1 MVAMDSDDIIGFKD
15 SGCITVAKKI
25 NMTSPWCSDTNDI
38 IVVIDGTTVT
48 MGSVDI
54 VVMVTDDIIVG

>member
-15 SGCITVAKKI
+15 SGCITVAKK
-25 NMTSPWCSDTNDI
+25 NMTSPWCTDTNDI